1 MISNFKAH
9 FGESF
14 FLSKIK
20 NQCNIISIF
29 KIKKNIKRDN
39 MKNYL
44 IQINNNSV
52 EFKNKSKLPQDDFN
66 QANFG
71 LVEYTDKKDEN

>member
-1 MISNFKAH
+1 
-9 FGESF
+9 
-14 FLSKIK
+14 
-20 NQCNIISIF
+20 
-29 KIKKNIKRDN
+29 
-39 MKNYL
+39 MKNNL

-71 LVEYTDKKDEN
+71 LVEYTDKKDENQIFINLKIKNMVNGSTIKLNITVNK

>member
-1 MISNFKAH
+1 
-9 FGESF
+9 
-14 FLSKIK
+14 
-20 NQCNIISIF
+20 
-29 KIKKNIKRDN
+29 

>member
-1 MISNFKAH
+1 
-9 FGESF
+9 
-14 FLSKIK
+14 
-20 NQCNIISIF
+20 
-29 KIKKNIKRDN
+29 

-52 EFKNKSKLPQDDFN
+52 EFKKENKLPQDDFN

-71 LVEYTDKKDEN
+71 LVEYTDKDENQIFINLKIKNMANGSKINLNITINR

>member
-1 MISNFKAH
+1 
-9 FGESF
+9 
-14 FLSKIK
+14 
-20 NQCNIISIF
+20 
-29 KIKKNIKRDN
+29 

-52 EFKNKSKLPQDDFN
+52 EFKKENKLPQDDFN

-71 LVEYTDKKDEN
+71 LVEYTDKKDENQIFINLKMKNMANGSTIKLNITVNK